1 LLISAE
7 SAQTSVPTRRP
18 VVGWILYDLTNF
30 IFAINIA
37 GLYFPLWVVDDAGGR
52 DAHVGIANG
61 VSMAIIFCAAP
72 IVGIIADQTG
82 RRILLLTMLTLS
94 SAGLVA
100 ILGRGGLNLSL
111 VVYGLANAVFGCA
124 LVLYDALLPVVSTA
138 TNRGRVSGIG
148 IGAGYA
154 GALLGIGIGGITL
167 ALNPEGKP
175 IVFTVTAVVMVA
187 CAIPCF
193 LWVREP
199 PRDRSTSVT
208 LRIRSTFHLF
218 RSSLSH
224 ARSIAGMPRF
234 LVARIFYT
242 DAANTMFAFVG
253 IYATKEVGFSD
264 AETQI
269 VLASGILAGPVGALL
284 AGRATDRIGP
294 KTTLQR
300 LLVLWVVVLT
310 LCAVIPLFSLPREL
324 FWFVAPLGGIAFGGT
339 GTADRALLFQLA
351 PSSRAG
357 EFSGLFSMVGRFSAI
372 IGPLIWAAQVDG
384 LHLDRPWAI
393 VSLALMAVFSLL
405 IFRRIGDHQPV
416 PEDESSY

>member
-1 LLISAE
+1 MLVAAG

-18 VVGWILYDLTNF
+18 VAGWVLYDLTNF

-52 DAHVGIANG
+52 DAHVGITSG

-72 IVGIIADQTG
+72 IVGIVADQTG
-82 RRILLLTMLTLS
+82 RRIKLLTILTLG

-100 ILGRGGLNLSL
+100 ILGRGGLGFSL
-111 VVYGLANAVFGCA
+111 VIYGLANALFGCA
-124 LVLYDALLPVVSTA
+124 LVLYDALLPVVSTEA
-138 TNRGRVSGIG
+138 NRGRVSGIG
-148 IGAGYA
+148 IGVGYA
-154 GALLGIGIGGITL
+154 GALLGIGIGGAIL
-167 ALNPEGKP
+167 ALDPAGKP
-175 IVFTVTAVVMVA
+175 IVFTVTGLVMVA

-199 PRDRSTSVT
+199 PHTRTTSVK
-208 LRIRSTFHLF
+208 LRVRSTFQLV

-224 ARSIAGMPRF
+224 ARTIAGMPRF
-234 LVARIFYT
+234 LIARVFYT

-269 VLASGILAGPVGALL
+269 VLASGILAGPVGAIL

-294 KTTLQR
+294 KPTLQR
-300 LLVLWVVVLT
+300 LLVLWVVVLS
-310 LCAVIPLFSLPREL
+310 LCALIPLLSLPREL

-351 PSSRAG
+351 PPSQAG
-357 EFSGLFSMVGRFSAI
+357 QFSGLFSMVGRFSAI
-372 IGPLIWAAQVDG
+372 IGPLLWAAEVDG
-384 LHLDRPWAI
+384 LHLGRPWAI
-393 VSLALMAVFSLL
+393 VTLALMAIFALM
-405 IFRRIGDHQPV
+405 IFRRIDDRRPM
-416 PEDESSY
+416 PA